1 MAHTR
6 VTDRRSV
13 LLGAAASLPL
23 VSLPLMSLPFGW
35 RAARAAQ
42 PVGPVM
48 ERLSR
53 YMAQAA
59 SVPLPAPALEQAKLH
74 ILDTLGAMVSGS
86 TLRPGKLAIAFARA
100 YGGDKVA
107 TVVASDVVVGPI
119 EAALANG
126 VLAHSDETD
135 DSHAPSRSHPGAPV
149 VAATLAAG
157 EKFGID
163 GARFVR
169 ATALGYDVGTRMTM
183 TLGDDFPAGHK
194 STHAVAGGFGTA
206 AAAACCAGLNEQQMR
221 WLLDYTAQ
229 QSAGIASWQ
238 RDRDH
243 IEKAF
248 VFAGMAARNG
258 VNAAL
263 LVQAGWTGVD
273 DVLSGADNFFA
284 AYGPQADPAKLTED
298 LGSRFEIERTNIKK
312 WTVGSPIQAP
322 LDALWNLLQAHHF
335 SAAQVQKVIVRVAR
349 TEASVVNDREI
360 PDICLQHMIAVMLID
375 GTASFVAAHDVARMK
390 DPEVLRQRAK
400 VTLVPDDELE
410 KRLPAREA
418 IVDVVLT
425 DEQRFSEHVG
435 AVRGTAENPMTQDEV
450 VAKCRD
456 LIAPVL
462 GTERCDALIRFV
474 LSLETQTDLHAL
486 WPLLQP
492 G

>member
-1 MAHTR
+1 MPRAL
-6 VTDRRSV
+6 VTDRRSL
-13 LLGAAASLPL
+13 LLGAAGVLATT
-23 VSLPLMSLPFGW
+23 W
-35 RAARAAQ
+35 RAARADQ

-48 ERLSR
+48 ERLSQ
-53 YMAQAA
+53 YMAAA
-59 SVPLPAPALEQAKLH
+59 AATPLPAPALEQAKLH
-74 ILDTLGAMVSGS
+74 ILDTLGAMVSGA
-86 TLRPGKLAIAFARA
+86 TLRPGRLAIAFARS
-100 YGGDKVA
+100 YGGEKVA

-126 VLAHSDETD
+126 ILAHSDETD
-135 DSHAPSRSHPGAPV
+135 DSHAPSTSHPGAPV

-163 GARFVR
+163 GAHFVR
-169 ATALGYDVGTRMTM
+169 AVALGYDIGTRMTM
-183 TLGDDFPAGHK
+183 TLGPDFAAGHK
-194 STHAVAGGFGTA
+194 STHAVAGNWGTA
-206 AAAACCAGLNEQQMR
+206 AAAGCCAGLSEQQMR
-221 WLLDYTAQ
+221 WLVDYTAQ
-229 QSAGIASWQ
+229 QSAGITSWQ

-284 AYGPQADPAKLTED
+284 AYGPQADPNQLIEG
-298 LGSRFEIERTNIKK
+298 LGTRFEVERTNIKK

-322 LDALWNLLQAHHF
+322 LDALWNLMQAHAF
-335 SAAQVQKVIVRVAR
+335 KPDEVEKVIVRVAR
-349 TEASVVNDREI
+349 TEASVVNNRDI

-375 GTASFVAAHDVARMK
+375 GTASFAAAHDVARMK

-400 VTLVPDDELE
+400 VELVPDDELE
-410 KRLPAREA
+410 KRRPAREA
-418 IVDVVLT
+418 TVDVVLSG
-425 DEQRFSEHVG
+425 DRRFSEHVS
-435 AVRGTAENPMTQDEV
+435 AVRGTAQNPMTKDEV

-456 LIAPVL
+456 LMAPVL
-462 GTERCDALIRFV
+462 GTERCDALTKLALTI
-474 LSLETQTDLHAL
+474 ETQTDLRAMR
-486 WPLLQP
+486 PLLQL

>member
-1 MAHTR
+1 MPHPLK
-6 VTDRRSV
+6 TDRRSI
-13 LLGAAASLPL
+13 LLGAVGALSAP
-23 VSLPLMSLPFGW
+23 W
-35 RAARAAQ
+35 HTARADQ

-53 YMAQAA
+53 YMAAAA
-59 SVPLPAPALEQAKLH
+59 STPLPAPALEQAKLH
-74 ILDTLGAMVSGS
+74 ILDTLGAMVSGA
-86 TLRPGKLAIAFARA
+86 TLRPGKLAIEFARS
-100 YGGDKVA
+100 YGGEKVA

-126 VLAHSDETD
+126 ILAHSDETD
-135 DSHAPSRSHPGAPV
+135 DSHAPSLSHPGAPV

-157 EKFGID
+157 ERFGID

-169 ATALGYDVGTRMTM
+169 AVALGYDIGTRMTM
-183 TLGDDFPAGHK
+183 TLGAEFPAGHK

-206 AAAACCAGLNEQQMR
+206 AAAACCAGLGEQQMR

-229 QSAGIASWQ
+229 QSAGITSWQ

-273 DVLSGADNFFA
+273 DVLSGSDNFFA
-284 AYGPQADPAKLTED
+284 AYGPQAHPDQLIER
-298 LGSRFEIERTNIKK
+298 LGTRFEVERTNIKK

-322 LDALWNLLQAHHF
+322 LDALWNLMQAHKF
-335 SAAQVQKVIVRVAR
+335 KPGDVQKVIVRVAK
-349 TEASVVNDREI
+349 TEASVVNNRDI

-375 GTASFVAAHDVARMK
+375 GTASFAAAHDVARMK
-390 DPEVLRQRAK
+390 DPEVLGQRAK
-400 VTLVPDDELE
+400 VELVPDDELE

-418 IVDVVLT
+418 TVDVVLSG
-425 DEQRFSEHVG
+425 DRRFSEHVS
-435 AVRGTAENPMTQDEV
+435 AVRGTAQNPMTKDEV

-456 LIAPVL
+456 LMAPVL
-462 GTERCDALIRFV
+462 GAERCDALTEFV
-474 LSLETQTDLHAL
+474 LNFEAQADLRAMR
-486 WPLLQP
+486 PLLQP

>member
-1 MAHTR
+1 MPHAL
-6 VTDRRSV
+6 VTDRRSL
-13 LLGAAASLPL
+13 LLGAAAALTVP
-23 VSLPLMSLPFGW
+23 W
-35 RAARAAQ
+35 RAARADQ

-48 ERLSR
+48 QRLSQ
-53 YMAQAA
+53 YMAAA
-59 SVPLPAPALEQAKLH
+59 AATPLPAPALEQAKLH
-74 ILDTLGAMVSGS
+74 ILDTLGAMVSGAS
-86 TLRPGKLAIAFARA
+86 LRPGKLAIAFARS
-100 YGGDKVA
+100 YGGEKVA

-126 VLAHSDETD
+126 ILAHSDETD
-135 DSHAPSRSHPGAPV
+135 DSHAPSTSHPGAPV

-169 ATALGYDVGTRMTM
+169 AVALGYDIGTRMTM
-183 TLGDDFPAGHK
+183 TLGPDFAAGHK
-194 STHAVAGGFGTA
+194 STHAVAGNWGTA
-206 AAAACCAGLNEQQMR
+206 AAAGCCASLNEQQMR
-221 WLLDYTAQ
+221 WLVDYTAQ
-229 QSAGIASWQ
+229 QSAGITSWQ

-273 DVLSGADNFFA
+273 DVLSGSDNFFA
-284 AYGPQADPAKLTED
+284 AYGPQADPNGLIEA
-298 LGSRFEIERTNIKK
+298 LGTRFEVERTNIKK

-322 LDALWNLLQAHHF
+322 LDALWNLMQAHAF
-335 SAAQVQKVIVRVAR
+335 RPDEVEKVIVRVAR
-349 TEASVVNDREI
+349 TEASVVNNRDI

-375 GTASFVAAHDVARMK
+375 GTASFAAAHDVARMK

-400 VTLVPDDELE
+400 VELVPDDELE
-410 KRLPAREA
+410 KRRPAREA
-418 IVDVVLT
+418 TVDVVLSG
-425 DEQRFSEHVG
+425 DRRFSEHVS
-435 AVRGTAENPMTQDEV
+435 AVRGTAQNPMTKDEV

-456 LIAPVL
+456 LMAPVL
-462 GTERCDALIRFV
+462 GAARSDALTKLV
-474 LSLETQTDLHAL
+474 LTIETQADLRAMR
-486 WPLLQP
+486 PLLQA

>member
-1 MAHTR
+1 MPRAL
-6 VTDRRSV
+6 VTNRRSL
-13 LLGAAASLPL
+13 LLGAAAALTVP
-23 VSLPLMSLPFGW
+23 W
-35 RAARAAQ
+35 RAARADQ

-48 ERLSR
+48 ERLSQ
-53 YMAQAA
+53 YMAAA
-59 SVPLPAPALEQAKLH
+59 AATPLPAPALEQAKLH
-74 ILDTLGAMVSGS
+74 ILDTLGAMVSGA
-86 TLRPGKLAIAFARA
+86 TLRPGRLAIAFARS

-126 VLAHSDETD
+126 ILAHSDETD
-135 DSHAPSRSHPGAPV
+135 DSHAPSVSHPGAPV

-163 GARFVR
+163 GAHFVR
-169 ATALGYDVGTRMTM
+169 AVALGYDIGTRMTM
-183 TLGDDFPAGHK
+183 TLGPDFAVGHK
-194 STHAVAGGFGTA
+194 STHAVAGNWGTA
-206 AAAACCAGLNEQQMR
+206 AAAGCCAGLSEQQMR
-221 WLLDYTAQ
+221 WLVDYTAQ
-229 QSAGIASWQ
+229 QSAGIMSWQ

-273 DVLSGADNFFA
+273 DVLLGSDNFFA
-284 AYGPQADPAKLTED
+284 AYGPQADPNGLIEG
-298 LGSRFEIERTNIKK
+298 LGTRFEVERTNIKK

-322 LDALWNLLQAHHF
+322 LDALWNLMQAHAF
-335 SAAQVQKVIVRVAR
+335 KPDEVEKVIVRVAR
-349 TEASVVNDREI
+349 TEASVVNNRDI

-375 GTASFVAAHDVARMK
+375 GTASFAAAHDVARMK

-400 VTLVPDDELE
+400 VELVPDDELE
-410 KRLPAREA
+410 KRRPAREA
-418 IVDVVLT
+418 TVEVVLSG
-425 DEQRFSEHVG
+425 DRRFSEHVS
-435 AVRGTAENPMTQDEV
+435 AVRGTAQNPMTKDEV

-456 LIAPVL
+456 LMAPVL
-462 GTERCDALIRFV
+462 GTERCDALIKLV
-474 LSLETQTDLHAL
+474 LSLETQTDLRAMR
-486 WPLLQP
+486 PLLQA

>member
-1 MAHTR
+1 MPRAL
-6 VTDRRSV
+6 VTDRRSL
-13 LLGAAASLPL
+13 LLGAAGALATT
-23 VSLPLMSLPFGW
+23 W
-35 RAARAAQ
+35 RAARADQ

-48 ERLSR
+48 QRLSQ
-53 YMAQAA
+53 YMAAA
-59 SVPLPAPALEQAKLH
+59 AATPLPAPALEQAKLH
-74 ILDTLGAMVSGS
+74 ILDTLGAMVSGA
-86 TLRPGKLAIAFARA
+86 TLRPGRLAIAFARS

-126 VLAHSDETD
+126 ILAHSDETD
-135 DSHAPSRSHPGAPV
+135 DSHAPSTSHPGAPV

-163 GARFVR
+163 GAHFVR
-169 ATALGYDVGTRMTM
+169 AVALGYDIGTRMTM
-183 TLGDDFPAGHK
+183 TLGPDFAVGHK
-194 STHAVAGGFGTA
+194 STHAVAGNWGTA
-206 AAAACCAGLNEQQMR
+206 AAAGCCAGLSEQQMR
-221 WLLDYTAQ
+221 WLVDYTAQ
-229 QSAGIASWQ
+229 QSAGITSWQ

-273 DVLSGADNFFA
+273 DVLLGSDNFFA
-284 AYGPQADPAKLTED
+284 AYGPQADPNGLIEG
-298 LGSRFEIERTNIKK
+298 LGTRFEVERTNIKK

-322 LDALWNLLQAHHF
+322 LDALWNLMQAHAF
-335 SAAQVQKVIVRVAR
+335 KPDEVEKVIVRVAR
-349 TEASVVNDREI
+349 TEASVVNNRDI

-375 GTASFVAAHDVARMK
+375 GTASFAAAHDVARMK

-400 VTLVPDDELE
+400 VELVPDDELE
-410 KRLPAREA
+410 KRRPAREA
-418 IVDVVLT
+418 TVEVVLSG
-425 DEQRFSEHVG
+425 DRRFSEHVS
-435 AVRGTAENPMTQDEV
+435 AVRGTAQNPMTKDEV

-456 LIAPVL
+456 LMAPVL
-462 GTERCDALIRFV
+462 GTERCDALTKLV
-474 LSLETQTDLHAL
+474 LSLETQTDLRAMR
-486 WPLLQP
+486 PLLQA

>member
-1 MAHTR
+1 MPHAL
-6 VTDRRSV
+6 VTDRRSL
-13 LLGAAASLPL
+13 LLGAAGALATT
-23 VSLPLMSLPFGW
+23 W
-35 RAARAAQ
+35 RAARADQ

-48 ERLSR
+48 ATLSK
-53 YMAQAA
+53 YMAAAA
-59 SVPLPAPALEQAKLH
+59 SAPLPAPALEQAKLH
-74 ILDTLGAMVSGS
+74 ILDTLGAMVSGA
-86 TLRPGKLAIAFARA
+86 TLRPGKLAIAFARS
-100 YGGDKVA
+100 YGGEKVA

-126 VLAHSDETD
+126 ILAHSDETD
-135 DSHAPSRSHPGAPV
+135 DSHAPSTSHPGAPV

-157 EKFGID
+157 EKFGVD

-169 ATALGYDVGTRMTM
+169 AVALGYDIGTRMTM
-183 TLGDDFPAGHK
+183 TLGADFSKGHK
-194 STHAVAGGFGTA
+194 STHAVAGNWGTA
-206 AAAACCAGLNEQQMR
+206 AAAGCCAGLSEQQMR

-229 QSAGIASWQ
+229 QSAGIMSWQ

-258 VNAAL
+258 VNASL

-273 DVLSGADNFFA
+273 DVLSGSDNFFA
-284 AYGPQADPAKLTED
+284 AYGPQADPNKLVEG
-298 LGSRFEIERTNIKK
+298 LGTRFEVERTNIKK

-322 LDALWNLLQAHHF
+322 LDALWNLMQAHPF
-335 SAAQVQKVIVRVAR
+335 KPDEVESVIVRVAK
-349 TEASVVNDREI
+349 TEASVVNNRDI

-375 GTASFVAAHDVARMK
+375 GTASFAAAHDVARMR

-400 VTLVPDDELE
+400 VELVPDDELE

-418 IVDVVLT
+418 TVDVALSGGR
-425 DEQRFSEHVG
+425 RFSEHVS
-435 AVRGTAENPMTQDEV
+435 AVRGTAQNPMTKDEV

-456 LIAPVL
+456 LMAPVL
-462 GTERCDALIRFV
+462 GTERCDALTRLV
-474 LSLETQTDLHAL
+474 LNLETQTDLRPMR
-486 WPLLQP
+486 PLLQA

>member
-1 MAHTR
+1 MI
-6 VTDRRSV
+6 DRRSV
-13 LLGAAASLPL
+13 LLGAAGSLS
-23 VSLPLMSLPFGW
+23 VGW
-35 RAARAAQ
+35 RAARASQ

-48 ERLSR
+48 ERLSG
-53 YMAQAA
+53 YMAAVAA
-59 SVPLPAPALEQAKLH
+59 TPLPGPALVQTKLH

-86 TLRPGKLAIAFARA
+86 TLRPGKLAIAFARS
-100 YGGDKVA
+100 YGGEKVA

-126 VLAHSDETD
+126 ILAHSDETD
-135 DSHAPSRSHPGAPV
+135 DSHAPSHSHPGAPI

-169 ATALGYDVGTRMTM
+169 AVALGYDIGTRMTM
-183 TLGDDFPAGHK
+183 TLGPDFSKGHR
-194 STHAVAGGFGTA
+194 STHAVAGGFGA
-206 AAAACCAGLNEQQMR
+206 AAAAGCCAGLSEQQMR

-238 RDRDH
+238 RDSDH

-248 VFAGMAARNG
+248 VFAGMSARNG

-284 AYGPQADPAKLTED
+284 AYGPQADQTKLTD
-298 LGSRFEIERTNIKK
+298 GLGTRFEIERTNIKK

-322 LDALWNLLQAHHF
+322 LDALWNLLQAHKF
-335 SAAQVQKVIVRVAR
+335 KPDEVQEIVVRVA
-349 TEASVVNDREI
+349 TNQASIVNNREI

-375 GTASFVAAHDVARMK
+375 GTASFAAAHDVARMK
-390 DPEVLRQRAK
+390 NPEVLRQRAK
-400 VTLVPDDELE
+400 VMLVPDDELE
-410 KRLPAREA
+410 KRLPSREA
-418 IVDVVLT
+418 TVDVVLT
-425 DEQRFSEHVG
+425 DKQRFSEHVS
-435 AVRGTAENPMTQDEV
+435 AVRGTAQNPMTSDEV

-456 LIAPVL
+456 LMAPAL
-462 GTERCDALIRFV
+462 GKERCDALIRLV
-474 LSLETQTDLHAL
+474 MSLETQTTLGAMR
-486 WPLLQP
+486 PLLQVN

>member
-1 MAHTR
+1 MPRAL
-6 VTDRRSV
+6 VTDRRSL
-13 LLGAAASLPL
+13 LLGAAGALATT
-23 VSLPLMSLPFGW
+23 W
-35 RAARAAQ
+35 RAARADQ

-48 ERLSR
+48 ERLSQ
-53 YMAQAA
+53 YMAAA
-59 SVPLPAPALEQAKLH
+59 AATPLPAPALEQAKLH
-74 ILDTLGAMVSGS
+74 ILDTLGAMVSGA
-86 TLRPGKLAIAFARA
+86 TLRPGRLAIAFARS

-126 VLAHSDETD
+126 ILAHSDETD
-135 DSHAPSRSHPGAPV
+135 DSHAPSTSHPGAPV

-163 GARFVR
+163 GAHFVR
-169 ATALGYDVGTRMTM
+169 AVALGYDIGTRMTM
-183 TLGDDFPAGHK
+183 TLGPDFAVGHK
-194 STHAVAGGFGTA
+194 STHAVAGNWGTA
-206 AAAACCAGLNEQQMR
+206 AAAGCCAGLSEQQMR
-221 WLLDYTAQ
+221 WLVDYTAQ
-229 QSAGIASWQ
+229 QSAGIMSWQ

-273 DVLSGADNFFA
+273 DVLSGSDNFFA
-284 AYGPQADPAKLTED
+284 AYGPQADPNGLIEG
-298 LGSRFEIERTNIKK
+298 LGTRFEVERTNIKK

-322 LDALWNLLQAHHF
+322 LDALWNLKQAHAF
-335 SAAQVQKVIVRVAR
+335 KPDEVEKVIVRVAR
-349 TEASVVNDREI
+349 TEASVVNNRDI

-375 GTASFVAAHDVARMK
+375 GTASFAAAHDVARMK

-400 VTLVPDDELE
+400 VELVPDDELE
-410 KRLPAREA
+410 KRRPAREA
-418 IVDVVLT
+418 TVEVVLSG
-425 DEQRFSEHVG
+425 DRRFSEHVS
-435 AVRGTAENPMTQDEV
+435 AVRGTAQNPMTKDEV

-456 LIAPVL
+456 LMAPVL
-462 GTERCDALIRFV
+462 GTERCDALTKLV
-474 LSLETQTDLHAL
+474 LSLETQTDLRAMR
-486 WPLLQP
+486 PLLQA

>member
-1 MAHTR
+1 MPRAL
-6 VTDRRSV
+6 VTDRRSL
-13 LLGAAASLPL
+13 LLGAAAALTVP
-23 VSLPLMSLPFGW
+23 W
-35 RAARAAQ
+35 RAARADQ

-48 ERLSR
+48 QRLSR
-53 YMAQAA
+53 YMAAA
-59 SVPLPAPALEQAKLH
+59 AATPLPAPALEQAKLH
-74 ILDTLGAMVSGS
+74 ILETLGAMVSGA
-86 TLRPGKLAIAFARA
+86 TLRPGRLAIAFARS
-100 YGGDKVA
+100 YGGEKVA

-126 VLAHSDETD
+126 ILAHSDETD
-135 DSHAPSRSHPGAPV
+135 DSHAPSTSHPGAPV

-169 ATALGYDVGTRMTM
+169 AVALGYDIGTRMTM
-183 TLGDDFPAGHK
+183 TLGPDFAAGHK
-194 STHAVAGGFGTA
+194 STHAVAGNWGTA
-206 AAAACCAGLNEQQMR
+206 AAAGCCAGLSEQQMR

-229 QSAGIASWQ
+229 QSAGITSWQ

-273 DVLSGADNFFA
+273 DVLSGSDNFFA
-284 AYGPQADPAKLTED
+284 AYGPQADPNGLIEG
-298 LGSRFEIERTNIKK
+298 LGTRFEVECTNIKK

-322 LDALWNLLQAHHF
+322 LDALWNLMQAHAF
-335 SAAQVQKVIVRVAR
+335 KPDEVGKVIVRVAR
-349 TEASVVNDREI
+349 TEASVVNNRDI

-375 GTASFVAAHDVARMK
+375 GTASFAAAHDVARMK

-400 VTLVPDDELE
+400 VELVPDDELE
-410 KRLPAREA
+410 KRRPAREA
-418 IVDVVLT
+418 PVDVVLSG
-425 DEQRFSEHVG
+425 DRRFSEHVS
-435 AVRGTAENPMTQDEV
+435 AVRGTAQNPMTKDEV

-456 LIAPVL
+456 LMAPVL
-462 GTERCDALIRFV
+462 GTARSDALTKLV
-474 LSLETQTDLHAL
+474 LTIETQADLRAL
-486 WPLLQP
+486 RPLLQA

>member
-1 MAHTR
+1 MPRAL
-6 VTDRRSV
+6 VTDRRSL
-13 LLGAAASLPL
+13 LLGAAGVLATT
-23 VSLPLMSLPFGW
+23 W
-35 RAARAAQ
+35 RAARADQ

-48 ERLSR
+48 ERLSQ
-53 YMAQAA
+53 YMAAA
-59 SVPLPAPALEQAKLH
+59 AATPLPAPALEQAKLH
-74 ILDTLGAMVSGS
+74 ILDTLGAMVSGA
-86 TLRPGKLAIAFARA
+86 TLRPGRLAIAFARS
-100 YGGDKVA
+100 YGGEKVA

-126 VLAHSDETD
+126 ILAHSDETD
-135 DSHAPSRSHPGAPV
+135 DSHAPSTSHPGAPV

-163 GARFVR
+163 GAHFVR
-169 ATALGYDVGTRMTM
+169 AVALGYDIGTRMTM
-183 TLGDDFPAGHK
+183 TLGPDFAAGHK
-194 STHAVAGGFGTA
+194 STHAVAGNWGTA
-206 AAAACCAGLNEQQMR
+206 AAAGCCAGLSEQQMR
-221 WLLDYTAQ
+221 WLVDYTAQ
-229 QSAGIASWQ
+229 QSAGITSWQ

-284 AYGPQADPAKLTED
+284 AYGPQADPNKLIEG
-298 LGSRFEIERTNIKK
+298 LGTRFEVERTNIKK

-322 LDALWNLLQAHHF
+322 LDALWNLMQAHAF
-335 SAAQVQKVIVRVAR
+335 KPDEVEKVIVRVAR
-349 TEASVVNDREI
+349 TEASVVNNRDI

-375 GTASFVAAHDVARMK
+375 GTASFAAAHDVARMK

-400 VTLVPDDELE
+400 VELVPDDELE
-410 KRLPAREA
+410 KRRPAREA
-418 IVDVVLT
+418 TVDVVLSG
-425 DEQRFSEHVG
+425 DRRFSEHVS
-435 AVRGTAENPMTQDEV
+435 AVRGTAQNPMTKDEV

-456 LIAPVL
+456 LMAPVL
-462 GTERCDALIRFV
+462 GTERCDALTKLALTI
-474 LSLETQTDLHAL
+474 ETQTDLRAMR
-486 WPLLQP
+486 PLLQL